1 MPGFVAKG
9 EEKMAALTNAA
20 SRSSRATTA
29 ATTTTATTAT
39 TATST
44 TTTEVPVSNND
55 PPFVL
60 FRVPGVCSVTEKN
73 GLERISGGAIH

>member
-29 ATTTTATTAT
+29 TTSTTSATTTG
-39 TATST
+39 
-44 TTTEVPVSNND
+44 VPVSNND